1 MQIKQKEPELLP
13 IFINF
18 NGLNT
23 NDAAVKKEIEYFIIN
38 KGIVNDKKYML
49 IIWI

>member
-1 MQIKQKEPELLP
+1 MQIKQKELELLP

-23 NDAAVKKEIEYFIIN
+23 NDAAGKEGDRIFHH
-38 KGIVNDKKYML
+38 
-49 IIWI
+49 

>member
-1 MQIKQKEPELLP
+1 MQIKQKAPELLP

-23 NDAAVKKEIEYFIIN
+23 NDAAGKK
-38 KGIVNDKKYML
+38 
-49 IIWI
+49 